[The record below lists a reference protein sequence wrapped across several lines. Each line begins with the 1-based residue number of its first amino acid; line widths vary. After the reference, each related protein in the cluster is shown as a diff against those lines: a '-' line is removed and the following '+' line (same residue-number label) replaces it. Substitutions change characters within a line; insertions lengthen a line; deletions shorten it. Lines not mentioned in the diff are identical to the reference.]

1 MSLCFLARTSS
12 HYKGRIFIHSLF
24 CSCYQPGD
32 LYIEKLLTLTIKA
45 QSNVKLKVMKRWNCY
60 MLLPILDCVAYGG
73 WFQWLKQV
81 SLVHTYVVI
90 FFFFFTQ
97 IKRYD
102 SNFSLPYNFFKEASI
117 SFILSGGDRPYA
129 YILIKVNTN

>member
-1 MSLCFLARTSS
+1 MSLCFLAWTSS

-45 QSNVKLKVMKRWNCY
+45 QSNVKLKVMKRWNWY
-60 MLLPILDCVAYGG
+60 MLLPILDCVAYRG

-81 SLVHTYVVI
+81 SLVHTNVTI
-90 FFFFFTQ
+90 FHFFFLPKLGDMIQ
-97 IKRYD
+97 IFLRHTIFLSKLLFPSSYLEVID
-102 SNFSLPYNFFKEASI
+102 PMLISL
-117 SFILSGGDRPYA
+117 
-129 YILIKVNTN
+129 

>member
-1 MSLCFLARTSS
+1 MSLCFLAWTSS

-81 SLVHTYVVI
+81 SLVHTNVTI
-90 FFFFFTQ
+90 FHFFFLPKLGDMIQ
-97 IKRYD
+97 IFLRHTIFLSKLLFPSSYLEVID
-102 SNFSLPYNFFKEASI
+102 PMLISL
-117 SFILSGGDRPYA
+117 
-129 YILIKVNTN
+129 